1 MYPILRRKTLLVL
14 LWHVCD
20 LPRHALI
27 THSWDSQIPTVY
39 HYPNSPCPLAR
50 TRRKQSTLILATNS
64 SRVATLIHILKPGG
78 EILHAS
84 VFKRANSTQKWF
96 GTIKSRVYYAVTNS
110 PDLGYHNRKL
120 RTFTSALECD
130 VLAEWH
136 VDRSIKLFTSWGWI
150 GYA

>member
-50 TRRKQSTLILATNS
+50 TRSKQSTLILATNFAG
-64 SRVATLIHILKPGG
+64 RDFDTH
-78 EILHAS
+78 
-84 VFKRANSTQKWF
+84 FKAGWGNSTRFCFQESQFNTEVVRDDKE
-96 GTIKSRVYYAVTNS
+96 SRLLRSY
-110 PDLGYHNRKL
+110 KL
-120 RTFTSALECD
+120 AGSG
-130 VLAEWH
+130 V
-136 VDRSIKLFTSWGWI
+136 S
-150 GYA
+150 